1 MKLLKKMNKAFWN
14 VAGRFSVRQFTSI
27 FIFFQ
32 IIIPQLIH
40 AQPTEQIW
48 LEYKPSYSFQ
58 KDYKLAMR
66 GSFRTNLQDPRWR
79 TLELRLMP
87 EKKLNK
93 HFDVLVSLSFLET
106 MQYEALSTTEI
117 RPAVGG
123 RFHFLPGRRV
133 SSGVLARVEFRNVYK
148 QESEEWTYTTRPR
161 LRIFASMP
169 LTEKSM
175 SPDHVLYATSYV
187 EFFYQNDEDL
197 QERYANRY
205 WFRLGLGY
213 KLNKKI
219 KFELLYNRQD
229 SKNTITD
236 NYDDFS
242 KDNIFVFS
250 FIQKLN

>member
-1 MKLLKKMNKAFWN
+1 MDNAYIRVPAL
-14 VAGRFSVRQFTSI
+14 V
-27 FIFFQ
+27 
-32 IIIPQLIH
+32 IICFLIGPQLLN
-40 AQPTEQIW
+40 AQNTEQMW
-48 LEYKPSYSFQ
+48 LEYKPTYGFK
-58 KDYKLAMR
+58 KDFKLAMR
-66 GSFRTNLQDPRWR
+66 GSFRTNFVDPRWR

-93 HFDVLVSLSFLET
+93 HFDILVSLSFLET
-106 MQYEALSTTEI
+106 LQNESLSTSEI
-117 RPAVGG
+117 RPAVGA

-148 QESEEWTYTTRPR
+148 KESQEWTYTTRPR

-169 LTEKSM
+169 LNEKSM
-175 SPDHVLYATSYV
+175 SLDNVLYVTSYF

-205 WFRLGLGY
+205 WIRLGLGY

-229 SKNTITD
+229 SKNTIDTSYEELT
-236 NYDDFS
+236 NE
-242 KDNIFVFS
+242 NIFVFS
-250 FIQKLN
+250 FIHKLN